1 MDPTTDAVKADIDAT
16 REAMTDKLG
25 QIEDRVKGSVD
36 DTVSTV
42 KETFDVRHQ
51 VAARPWAALGA
62 SVMTGFVVGQLTGSP
77 QVRRGAKQMA
87 DRAEERWDDVQ
98 AAVSRENGKRA
109 AYAPAAPRQPGL
121 VDQMVGQLTDQLG
134 DELQVL
140 EAAAVSAIVGLARDW
155 LQTTIPQFGEEFQRA
170 RQQRAAGPNVNSRP
184 TVSRP
189 ARPSAAGM
197 EAANGA

>member
-1 MDPTTDAVKADIDAT
+1 MDPTTDAIKADIDAT

-25 QIEDRVKGSVD
+25 QIEDRVKDSVD

-51 VAARPWAALGA
+51 VAVRPWAALGA

-77 QVRRGAKQMA
+77 QVRQGARQMA
-87 DRAEERWDDVQ
+87 DRAEERWEGVQ
-98 AAVSRENGKRA
+98 AAMSRENGKHA
-109 AYAPAAPRQPGL
+109 AYAPVAPRQPGL
-121 VDQMVGQLTDQLG
+121 LDQMVGQLTDQLG

-155 LQTTIPQFGEEFQRA
+155 LQTAVPQFGEEFQRA
-170 RQQRAAGPNVNSRP
+170 RQERARGSSTGRP
-184 TVSRP
+184 TESQP
-189 ARPSAAGM
+189 PSPSAAGM
-197 EAANGA
+197 AAAGGA